1 VVDRSD
7 LEAGACECYAV
18 VKKEILRLLSDVRYR
33 QIEATV
39 TVMDPVA
46 RRAHIHSRN

>member
-1 VVDRSD
+1 VLDRSG
-7 LEAGACECYAV
+7 LEEGACECYAV
-18 VKKEILRLLSDVRYR
+18 VRTELLRLLSDVRYR